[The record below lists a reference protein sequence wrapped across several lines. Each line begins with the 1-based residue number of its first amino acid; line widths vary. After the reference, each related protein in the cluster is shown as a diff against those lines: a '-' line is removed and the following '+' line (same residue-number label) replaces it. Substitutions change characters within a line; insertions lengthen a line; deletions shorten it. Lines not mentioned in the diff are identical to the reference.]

1 LEREKATNEAVE
13 RIVKEREAARAAK
26 QAQEIVDFATAE
38 KRRKEEAIRKAYI
51 EESKKIAE
59 ERARQAA
66 AQKIPGKKQVFN
78 INDKKNDSPNP
89 NAAPTPSSQASYEF
103 TAINAQNGCPK
114 GSQCEGWS
122 LGGIYRVSTNA

>member
-26 QAQEIVDFATAE
+26 QAQEIVDLATAE

-59 ERARQAA
+59 ERAR
-66 AQKIPGKKQVFN
+66 
-78 INDKKNDSPNP
+78 
-89 NAAPTPSSQASYEF
+89 
-103 TAINAQNGCPK
+103 
-114 GSQCEGWS
+114 
-122 LGGIYRVSTNA
+122 